1 MEIIIAVLLVA
12 NLCIV
17 IYWSREL
24 HKANN
29 NISNHYILY
38 CKAKIVKENYGHGDY
53 FNWMKFERDDVDD
66 NSHFLEQFNAN
77 EEVEI
82 YIRRKWKRQ

>member
-24 HKANN
+24 CKANK

-38 CKAKIVKENYGHGDY
+38 CKARIIKEHYGNGEC
-53 FNWMKFERDDVDD
+53 FNWMKYDRGGIDY
-66 NSHFLEQFNAN
+66 NSNFLEQFNAN

-82 YIRRKWKRQ
+82 YIRRK